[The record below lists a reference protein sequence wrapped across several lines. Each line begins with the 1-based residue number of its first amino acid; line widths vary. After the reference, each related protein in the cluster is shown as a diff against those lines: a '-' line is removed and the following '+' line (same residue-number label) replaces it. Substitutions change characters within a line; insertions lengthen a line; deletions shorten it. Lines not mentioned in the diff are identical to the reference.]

1 MNDQIIYK
9 EKFYKLLNIKVAFKM
24 LNGIKLKH
32 INIMQIYSFLS
43 DIKNMCLTS
52 FEYLMKLQKV

>member
-32 INIMQIYSFLS
+32 INIMQIYYTPF
-43 DIKNMCLTS
+43 
-52 FEYLMKLQKV
+52 